1 MRGLSGIGCPGKTVG
16 VVTRLEYKR
25 LSICPHLQR
34 FSEEEKLPSAPLE
47 DSSKLFEEV
56 FGDMVVSLSFPE
68 GKSHCKVFM
77 SYVSPSSLVIS
88 GCPRPA

>member
-1 MRGLSGIGCPGKTVG
+1 LSSLAEILW
-16 VVTRLEYKR
+16 RER
-25 LSICPHLQR
+25 
-34 FSEEEKLPSAPLE
+34 LPSAPLE

-77 SYVSPSSLVIS
+77 SCVSPSSLVIS
-88 GCPRPA
+88 EVAPLEAIAL